1 MEDSTALPRRRLGR
15 TGLLLSVI
23 GFGGYHLVE
32 ASLKDAGYLLNS
44 YLDQGGNYVET
55 AASYGDGASEAKIGL
70 AVAHRRQE
78 YVLASKTTARDG
90 KGCRADLEASLNRLR
105 CDHLDIL
112 FMHSVGRLADLA
124 ALTATGGALEAA
136 VAARD
141 QGLIRHIGI
150 TAHGLPDALIAA
162 LRQFDFDVL
171 MTGLNYF
178 DRFNFPAVEDVLLP
192 QALTADTGLLAMKPL
207 ADGLLARSAEDAFAY
222 ALSLPVASV
231 VTGINT
237 AAQLDLDLHIAR
249 TYVPLGPAERDR
261 LFAAAPELGTYICRQ
276 CGKCLPCPA
285 GVPIPRVFE
294 LEGWYDRQM
303 RDGMIRSAA
312 DYGMR
317 ERLRFWFH
325 NQEEAR
331 AEYGRLGLPARQCT
345 ACGECEP
352 RCPYGLGI
360 IRKLDLADYKLS
372 DDRLV
377 F

>member
-1 MEDSTALPRRRLGR
+1 LSDSPALPHRALGR
-15 TGLLLSVI
+15 TGLSLSII

-44 YLDQGGNYVET
+44 YLDQGGNYIET
-55 AASYGDGASEAKIGL
+55 AASYGDGASEAKIGQ
-70 AVAHRRQE
+70 AVAHRRRE

-90 KGCRADLEASLNRLR
+90 RGCRADLEASLARLR

-124 ALTATGGALEAA
+124 ALTAPGGALEAA

-141 QGLIRHIGI
+141 QGLIHYIGI

-192 QALTADTGLLAMKPL
+192 QAAAAGTGILAMKPL

-249 TYVPLGPAERDR
+249 TYAPRPDGEGQALCDRTGIGHLRVSPVRQVPAMSGRRTDS
-261 LFAAAPELGTYICRQ
+261 Q
-276 CGKCLPCPA
+276 
-285 GVPIPRVFE
+285 GV
-294 LEGWYDRQM
+294 
-303 RDGMIRSAA
+303 
-312 DYGMR
+312 
-317 ERLRFWFH
+317 
-325 NQEEAR
+325 
-331 AEYGRLGLPARQCT
+331 
-345 ACGECEP
+345 
-352 RCPYGLGI
+352 
-360 IRKLDLADYKLS
+360 
-372 DDRLV
+372 
-377 F
+377 